1 VGVSFI
7 TKKFPLFLKKI
18 LQYMAGVTGRVLR
31 EVLKVNLP
39 KSLYSRLYFKG
50 RFTISINNKLITIN
64 HFGDTISNDIYY
76 SGIFGNY
83 EGHSLKLWNRLC
95 LSVDESVVMDIGAY
109 SGIYSLVAASAN
121 QGIEIHAFEPH
132 PNTFKILTN
141 NIALNS
147 FKNIFLNNYALAE
160 IDGDIL
166 FYNSLGKAP
175 SGFSAVNHRNINKNS
190 TTKICNGR
198 DVLKILNTDLKG
210 KRISLIKIDIERAEL
225 PLLRIMIDRIIH
237 DRTIVLSEILD
248 EEDFEHF
255 DELFTKNGFY
265 SVKIIDQDHTIKI
278 LNSLYGTKREGF
290 NIIFVPSEVDPKIF
304 Y

>member
-1 VGVSFI
+1 
-7 TKKFPLFLKKI
+7 
-18 LQYMAGVTGRVLR
+18 MAGVTGRVLR

-121 QGIEIHAFEPH
+121 QGIEIHSFEPH

-198 DVLKILNTDLKG
+198 NVLKILNTDLKG
-210 KRISLIKIDIERAEL
+210 KRISLIKID
-225 PLLRIMIDRIIH
+225 
-237 DRTIVLSEILD
+237 
-248 EEDFEHF
+248 
-255 DELFTKNGFY
+255 
-265 SVKIIDQDHTIKI
+265 
-278 LNSLYGTKREGF
+278 
-290 NIIFVPSEVDPKIF
+290 
-304 Y
+304 